1 MKPWDYFSASSIA
14 SSVLLCYI
22 TVSFSEVC
30 FFICRPG
37 LIVVVLVVACAV
49 AAAVV
54 VVVVVVGG
62 GGGAAA
68 AAAVLVTLSAP
79 PHGLATATLAAKI
92 SIICIV

>member
-62 GGGAAA
+62 GGAAA